1 MNCWRRWGRPLTPE
15 IARIF
20 HALGD
25 ATRRDMVERLTGTA
39 MSVSA
44 LAAPYDMTLTAV
56 GQHLAILEAAGL
68 ITTQKIG
75 RVRSCQLN
83 PAGFALLDGWV
94 KTRRSPLEAGLDRLN
109 DLLDGKL

>member
-1 MNCWRRWGRPLTPE
+1 MSPE
-15 IARIF
+15 VARIF

-39 MSVSA
+39 LSVSA
-44 LAAPYDMTLTAV
+44 LAAPYAMTLTAV

-68 ITTQKIG
+68 VTTQKVG

-94 KTRRSPLEAGLDRLN
+94 KNRRSPLEAGLDRLGA
-109 DLLDGKL
+109 LLDGEL